1 MSRLLN
7 WLRTNVDGALALT
20 IAVIIGAIAVMDPLS
35 NQIELEPAVID
46 GAMLLVLALLAT
58 TLLRDRRIATKA
70 VSDATAVHLLY
81 GPEIGHAHTLARRDT
96 EQWIFKGGTGTYIRA
111 VTLRACVE
119 NARREQR
126 PLRMQIEIL
135 DPSNEALCKTYAQFR
150 SSLTPE
156 ADRTGEQWTTE
167 RTRKEAYATVLAA
180 CWYRQRFTFLT
191 IDVGLSA
198 VMTTFRWDLSS
209 SCVIVTQDNPNTP
222 ALMFERD
229 RPYYRDFSREL
240 VASFKQ
246 TSQVPL
252 YRCEDLPLADEP
264 SVDQTR
270 RLFDALGLGLPTS
283 FTDRDVAD
291 IVRRALQPRNPY

>member
-1 MSRLLN
+1 MARLLS
-7 WLRTNVDGALALT
+7 WLRNNIDGVVALLLALVVG
-20 IAVIIGAIAVMDPLS
+20 ILAVLDLIDVDQVNAV
-35 NQIELEPAVID
+35 V
-46 GAMLLVLALLAT
+46 LLVLGLLAT
-58 TLLRDRRIATKA
+58 TLLRDRHLSAQA
-70 VSDATAVHLLY
+70 VRDASSVRLLY

-126 PLRMQIEIL
+126 PLRMQLEIL
-135 DPSNEALCKTYAQFR
+135 DPTNEPLCKTYAQFR

-156 ADRTGEQWTTE
+156 ADRTGELWTTE
-167 RTRKEAYATVLAA
+167 RTRKEAFATVLAA

-191 IDVGLSA
+191 IDVGLSS

-229 RPYYRDFSREL
+229 KPYYRDFSREL

-246 TSQVPL
+246 TRQVPL
-252 YRCEDLPLADEP
+252 SRSEELPLADEP
-264 SVDQTR
+264 SVDQAR
-270 RLFDALGLGLPTS
+270 ALFDALGLSLPTS
-283 FTDRDVAD
+283 YTDRDVAD
-291 IVRRALQPRNPY
+291 VVRRALQPRNPY

>member
-1 MSRLLN
+1 MARLLI
-7 WLRTNVDGALALT
+7 WLRNNVDGFVALVLAVTVGLLT
-20 IAVIIGAIAVMDPLS
+20 
-35 NQIELEPAVID
+35 VID
-46 GAMLLVLALLAT
+46 VIPVDNVNAAVLLVLALLAT
-58 TLLRDRRIATKA
+58 TLLRDRHLSSKA
-70 VSDATAVHLLY
+70 MRDATSVQLLY
-81 GPEIGHAHTLARRDT
+81 GPEIGHAHTLARRGT

-111 VTLRACVE
+111 VTLRECVE

-126 PLRMQIEIL
+126 PLRMQLEIL
-135 DPSNEALCKTYAQFR
+135 DPTNEVLCKTYAQFR
-150 SSLTPE
+150 SSLSPE
-156 ADRTGEQWTTE
+156 ADRTGELWTTE
-167 RTRKEAYATVLAA
+167 RTRKEAFATVLAA

-191 IDVGLSA
+191 IDVGLST

-229 RPYYRDFSREL
+229 KPYYRDFNREL

-246 TSQVPL
+246 THQVAL
-252 YRCEDLPLADEP
+252 SRSEELPLSDEP
-264 SVDQTR
+264 TVDQVR
-270 RLFDALGLGLPTS
+270 SLFQLLSLELPAA

>member
-1 MSRLLN
+1 MARWLI
-7 WLRTNVDGALALT
+7 WLRNNVDGVVALVL
-20 IAVIIGAIAVMDPLS
+20 AVTVGL
-35 NQIELEPAVID
+35 LAVID
-46 GAMLLVLALLAT
+46 VIPVDNVNAAMLLVLALLAT
-58 TLLRDRRIATKA
+58 TLLRDRHLSAKA
-70 VSDATAVHLLY
+70 MRDANSVQLLS
-81 GPEIGHAHTLARRDT
+81 GPEIGHALTLSRRGT

-111 VTLRACVE
+111 VTLRECVE

-126 PLRMQIEIL
+126 PLRMQLEIL
-135 DPSNEALCKTYAQFR
+135 DPTNEVLCKTYAQYR
-150 SSLTPE
+150 SSLSPE
-156 ADRTGEQWTTE
+156 ADRTGELWTTE
-167 RTRKEAYATVLAA
+167 RTRKEAFATVLAA

-191 IDVGLSA
+191 IDVGLST

-229 RPYYRDFSREL
+229 KPHYRDFNREL

-246 TSQVPL
+246 TRQVPL
-252 YRCEDLPLADEP
+252 SRSEELQLSDEP
-264 SVDQTR
+264 TVDQVR
-270 RLFDALGLGLPTS
+270 SLFQILSLELPAA

>member
-1 MSRLLN
+1 MARLLI
-7 WLRTNVDGALALT
+7 WLRNNVDGVVALVL
-20 IAVIIGAIAVMDPLS
+20 AVVVGLLAVLDVIS
-35 NQIELEPAVID
+35 VDNVNAAV
-46 GAMLLVLALLAT
+46 LLVLALLAT
-58 TLLRDRRIATKA
+58 TLLRDRHLSSKA
-70 VSDATAVHLLY
+70 MRDANSVQLLY
-81 GPEIGHAHTLARRDT
+81 GPEIGHAHTLARRGT

-111 VTLRACVE
+111 VTLRECVE

-126 PLRMQIEIL
+126 PLRVQLEIL
-135 DPSNEALCKTYAQFR
+135 DPTDETLCKTYAQFR
-150 SSLTPE
+150 SSLSPE
-156 ADRTGEQWTTE
+156 ADRTGEMWTTE
-167 RTRKEAYATVLAA
+167 RTRKEAFATVLAA

-191 IDVGLSA
+191 IDVGLST

-229 RPYYRDFSREL
+229 KPYYRDFNREL

-246 TSQVPL
+246 TRQVPL
-252 YRCEDLPLADEP
+252 SRSEELPLSDEP
-264 SVDQTR
+264 SVDQVR
-270 RLFDALGLGLPTS
+270 GLFEALSLELPAA

>member
-1 MSRLLN
+1 MARLLI
-7 WLRTNVDGALALT
+7 WLRNNVDGVVALVLAVTVGLLT
-20 IAVIIGAIAVMDPLS
+20 
-35 NQIELEPAVID
+35 VID
-46 GAMLLVLALLAT
+46 VIPVDNVNAAMLLVLALLAT
-58 TLLRDRRIATKA
+58 TLLRDRHLSAKA
-70 VSDATAVHLLY
+70 MRDANSVQLLS
-81 GPEIGHAHTLARRDT
+81 GPEIGHALTLARRGT

-111 VTLRACVE
+111 VTLRECVE

-126 PLRMQIEIL
+126 PLRMQLEIL
-135 DPSNEALCKTYAQFR
+135 DPTSEVLCKTYAQYR
-150 SSLTPE
+150 SSLSPE
-156 ADRTGEQWTTE
+156 ADRTGELWTTE
-167 RTRKEAYATVLAA
+167 RTRKEAFATVLAA

-191 IDVGLSA
+191 IDVGLST

-229 RPYYRDFSREL
+229 KPHYRDFNREL

-246 TSQVPL
+246 TRQVEL
-252 YRCEDLPLADEP
+252 SRSEELPLSDEP
-264 SVDQTR
+264 TVDQVR
-270 RLFDALGLGLPTS
+270 SLFQLLSLELPAA

>member
-1 MSRLLN
+1 MARLLS
-7 WLRTNVDGALALT
+7 WLRTNIDGVVALVLALVVGVL
-20 IAVIIGAIAVMDPLS
+20 AVLDLIDIDQVNAV
-35 NQIELEPAVID
+35 V
-46 GAMLLVLALLAT
+46 LLVLGLLAT
-58 TLLRDRRIATKA
+58 TLLRDRHLSAQA
-70 VSDATAVHLLY
+70 VRDATSVRLLY

-126 PLRMQIEIL
+126 PLRMQLEIL
-135 DPSNEALCKTYAQFR
+135 DPTDEPLCKTYAQFR

-156 ADRTGEQWTTE
+156 ADRTGEQWTTD
-167 RTRKEAYATVLAA
+167 RTRKEAFATVLAA

-191 IDVGLSA
+191 IDVGLSS

-229 RPYYRDFSREL
+229 KPYYRDFNREL

-246 TSQVPL
+246 TRQVPL
-252 YRCEDLPLADEP
+252 SRSEELALADEP

-270 RLFDALGLGLPTS
+270 ALFDTLDLPLPAS
-283 FTDRDVAD
+283 YTDRDVAD
-291 IVRRALQPRNPY
+291 VVRRALQPRNPY

>member
-1 MSRLLN
+1 MARLLGWMRN
-7 WLRTNVDGALALT
+7 NIDGVVALVLALT
-20 IAVIIGAIAVMDPLS
+20 VGVLAVLDLIDVDSVNAV
-35 NQIELEPAVID
+35 V
-46 GAMLLVLALLAT
+46 LLVLGLLAT
-58 TLLRDRRIATKA
+58 TLLRDRHLSAQA
-70 VSDATAVHLLY
+70 VRDASSVRLLY

-96 EQWIFKGGTGTYIRA
+96 EHWIFKGGTGTYIRA

-126 PLRMQIEIL
+126 PLRMQVEIL
-135 DPSNEALCKTYAQFR
+135 DPSNEPLCKTYAEFR
-150 SSLTPE
+150 SSLAPE
-156 ADRTGEQWTTE
+156 ADRTGERWTTE

-191 IDVGLSA
+191 IDVGLSS

-229 RPYYRDFSREL
+229 KPYYRDLSREL

-246 TSQVPL
+246 TRQVPL
-252 YRCEDLPLADEP
+252 GRGQEQQLADEP
-264 SVDQTR
+264 TVDQAR
-270 RLFDALGLGLPTS
+270 ALFDGLGLGLPAS

>member
-1 MSRLLN
+1 MARLLI
-7 WLRTNVDGALALT
+7 WLRNNVDGVVALVL
-20 IAVIIGAIAVMDPLS
+20 AVTVGLLV
-35 NQIELEPAVID
+35 VID
-46 GAMLLVLALLAT
+46 VIPVDNVNAAVLLVLALLAT
-58 TLLRDRRIATKA
+58 TLLRDRHLSAKA
-70 VSDATAVHLLY
+70 MRDANSVQLLS
-81 GPEIGHAHTLARRDT
+81 GPEIGHALTLARRGT

-111 VTLRACVE
+111 VTLRECVE

-126 PLRMQIEIL
+126 PLRMQLEIL
-135 DPSNEALCKTYAQFR
+135 DPTSEVLCKTYAQYR
-150 SSLTPE
+150 SSLSPE
-156 ADRTGEQWTTE
+156 ADRTGELWTTE
-167 RTRKEAYATVLAA
+167 RTRKEAFATVLAA

-191 IDVGLSA
+191 IDVGLSS

-229 RPYYRDFSREL
+229 KPHYRDFNREL

-246 TSQVPL
+246 TRQVAL
-252 YRCEDLPLADEP
+252 SRSEELPLSDEP
-264 SVDQTR
+264 TVDQVR
-270 RLFDALGLGLPTS
+270 SLFQLLSLELPAA